1 MRKSIFE
8 IVSESL
14 NMENET
20 QRILMM
26 AEHEDLLCVDRFSYY
41 NLFKFVDRYCF
52 RDWECRGHFIDVE
65 DFLEAMDI
73 QNLRREATYDTD
85 ALMTLI
91 ELVYNF
97 WNLSDQEF
105 SNNNKRYSLQWCGN
119 FFHLRDVMD
128 DILGQYNHCAYI
140 DKKKKYVL
148 VIEDKPEVTAVAEI
162 VPVSLAF
169 GVIKY
174 NHKSLKGE
182 IDLKKSILISM
193 GAELEPKR
201 KELQEIN
208 RQLSEDIFFMLNNI
222 NIRHNNC
229 STTDKAKY
237 KEYTARMTKSQ
248 MEKWYDELYQM
259 MLLAVLLLDN
269 TNRTEKIKDLKDKIV
284 KGQV

>member
-14 NMENET
+14 DMENET
-20 QRILMM
+20 HRILSM
-26 AEHEDLLCVDRFSYY
+26 AEKEDILCVNRYSYF
-41 NLFKFVDRYCF
+41 NLFKFVEEYCF
-52 RDWECRGHFIDVE
+52 RDWECRGHFISVE
-65 DFLEAMDI
+65 DFLDALDW
-73 QNLRREATYDTD
+73 QVLRNDATYDIE

-91 ELVYNF
+91 ELIYNF
-97 WNLSDQEF
+97 WNLSYQDF
-105 SNNNKRYSLQWCGN
+105 YNNEKRYSLQWCGN
-119 FFHLRDVMD
+119 YYHLKDVMD

-140 DKKKKYVL
+140 DKKKKCVL
-148 VIEDKPEVTAVAEI
+148 VVEDKAEVTAVAEI
-162 VPVSLAF
+162 VPTSLAF
-169 GVIKY
+169 NVIRY
-174 NHKSLKGE
+174 NHRTLKGE
-182 IDLKKSILISM
+182 IELKKSILISM

-208 RQLSEDIFFMLNNI
+208 RQLTEDIFFMLNNI